1 MTRITKQ
8 LVALMLVVAPLTVV
22 SALAVEAG
30 GPSAIATFNGRTID
44 LSQGWAG
51 AQACVALADRTECF
65 GSEPSLLDAHPE
77 LRDIGN
83 PTKSTSTLASTLAL
97 PLSATATSCSSSL
110 ALYRGTSFSGSV
122 LFLTTRFA
130 VLNLSLYG
138 FDNDT
143 SSYKIGA
150 CSGSFYSSSNA
161 GGSVYPGNTAAGASS
176 TVMSPGWDNVV
187 SSVYIN

>member
-30 GPSAIATFNGRTID
+30 GPPARATFNGRTID

-65 GSEPSLLDAHPE
+65 GSEPSLLEAHPE
-77 LRDIGN
+77 LRSIGN
-83 PTKSTSTLASTLAL
+83 STKSTSTLARA
-97 PLSATATSCSSSL
+97 LSATATSCSSSL

-176 TVMSPGWDNVV
+176 TLMSPGWDNVV